1 MNKKLNRLIKWECE
15 ETDMKKVIIVSVV
28 MIGFLLTGCGSKGI
42 SAEEAGELLIDRLIY
57 QKDEDKFAKDFKD
70 GKEVGEDLDGSS
82 KQFEENF
89 KEGLSATGAEV
100 SQKQVDQLTDE
111 LLKQV
116 QEKTTYRIAGIDE
129 KKDKVTITYFIT
141 GLDLVSAM
149 QEMTRQ
155 LIKDAL
161 KDPEVTENEEETLK
175 MTIDILEERVKAIKI
190 MTDPVELDIVL
201 EKEKGK
207 WLIPE
212 DQEEQVFN
220 VFMAFLSG
228 TKDEETMEADLAEAF
243 NEVAKEIIETL
254 DNQPIGNKEE

>member
-1 MNKKLNRLIKWECE
+1 
-15 ETDMKKVIIVSVV
+15 MKKIIMVSVV
-28 MIGFLLTGCGSKGI
+28 MVGFLLTGCGSKGI
-42 SAEEAGELLIDRLIY
+42 SAEDAGELLVDRLIY

-70 GKEVGEDLDGSS
+70 GEAVGEELDNNR
-82 KQFEENF
+82 KQFEGNF
-89 KEGLSATGAEV
+89 KAGLTGTGAEI
-100 SQKQVDQLTDE
+100 SQKQVDQLTEE

-116 QEKTTYRIAGIDE
+116 QEKTTYRIAGLDE
-129 KKDKVTITYFIT
+129 KKNKVTITYFIT

-161 KDPEVTENEEETLK
+161 EDPEVTEDEEKTLN

-207 WLIPE
+207 WVIPNNQK
-212 DQEEQVFN
+212 DQIFN
-220 VFMAFLSG
+220 LFMAFLSG
-228 TKDEETMEADLAEAF
+228 TKDEKTMEADLEEAF
-243 NEVAKEIIETL
+243 NEVAKEIIENL
-254 DNQPIGNKEE
+254 DNQPIGNKKEDD